1 MSKNNN
7 NNNLFFGPMEFE
19 NPKTILPLPSKNV
32 KKNRSLRNK
41 TKNNKTKNNKTKN
54 NKANKITLK
63 NKPKGPPFK
72 LLTPNEIKELSKS
85 MKNYNYM

>member
-7 NNNLFFGPMEFE
+7 NNSLFFGPIEFE
-19 NPKTILPLPSKNV
+19 NPKTSLPSPSKNI

-41 TKNNKTKNNKTKN
+41 NKNKNRNKT
-54 NKANKITLK
+54 NKANKTTLK
-63 NKPKGPPFK
+63 NKPKGPPFALMTK
-72 LLTPNEIKELSKS
+72 NEIKELAKT

>member
-1 MSKNNN
+1 MSN

-19 NPKTILPLPSKNV
+19 NPKTILPVPLKNM

-41 TKNNKTKNNKTKN
+41 NRNKTKNNKT
-54 NKANKITLK
+54 NKTTLK

>member
-1 MSKNNN
+1 
-7 NNNLFFGPMEFE
+7 MEFE
-19 NPKTILPLPSKNV
+19 NPKTILPVPSKNM

-41 TKNNKTKNNKTKN
+41 KNRNRNKTKN
-54 NKANKITLK
+54 NKA

>member
-19 NPKTILPLPSKNV
+19 NPKVIALPPSKNI

-41 TKNNKTKNNKTKN
+41 NRNRNKTKN
-54 NKANKITLK
+54 NKANKTTLK

>member
-1 MSKNNN
+1 MSN

-19 NPKTILPLPSKNV
+19 NPKTILPVPSKNM

-41 TKNNKTKNNKTKN
+41 KNRNRNKTKN
-54 NKANKITLK
+54 NKA

-72 LLTPNEIKELSKS
+72 LLTANEIKELSKS

>member
-1 MSKNNN
+1 MSVN

-19 NPKTILPLPSKNV
+19 NPKTILPVPSKNM

-41 TKNNKTKNNKTKN
+41 KNRNRNKTKN
-54 NKANKITLK
+54 NKA

>member
-1 MSKNNN
+1 
-7 NNNLFFGPMEFE
+7 MEFE

-32 KKNRSLRNK
+32 KKNRSLRNR
-41 TKNNKTKNNKTKN
+41 TKNNKTKN
-54 NKANKITLK
+54 NKANKTTLK